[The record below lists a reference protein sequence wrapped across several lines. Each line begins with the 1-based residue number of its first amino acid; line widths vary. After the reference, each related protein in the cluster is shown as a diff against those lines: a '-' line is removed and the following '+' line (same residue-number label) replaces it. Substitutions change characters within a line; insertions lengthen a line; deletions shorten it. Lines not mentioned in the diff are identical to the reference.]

1 MVRHYGTTCQ
11 ASCLQRRGT
20 PKPIPHEMAVH
31 TQKQVGSTLSGW
43 FSGQPLFDVILS
55 EQPDLLD

>member
-1 MVRHYGTTCQ
+1 MERTCQ
-11 ASCLQRRGT
+11 AQLLAEAAGT

>member
-1 MVRHYGTTCQ
+1 
-11 ASCLQRRGT
+11 
-20 PKPIPHEMAVH
+20 IPHEMAVH
-31 TQKQVGSTLSGW
+31 TQKQVGSNLSGW